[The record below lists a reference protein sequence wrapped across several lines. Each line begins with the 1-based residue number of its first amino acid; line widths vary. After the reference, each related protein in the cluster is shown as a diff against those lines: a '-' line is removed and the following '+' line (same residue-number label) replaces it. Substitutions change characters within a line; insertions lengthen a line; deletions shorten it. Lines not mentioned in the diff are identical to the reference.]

1 MAFTTELSGE
11 VRLRRGKKAP
21 DGMEDAD
28 KNEPN
33 KTSYRIVTATR
44 SQNPPSPYFD
54 KVSFPF

>member
-33 KTSYRIVTATR
+33 KPSYRIVTVT
-44 SQNPPSPYFD
+44 N
-54 KVSFPF
+54 SFFVF